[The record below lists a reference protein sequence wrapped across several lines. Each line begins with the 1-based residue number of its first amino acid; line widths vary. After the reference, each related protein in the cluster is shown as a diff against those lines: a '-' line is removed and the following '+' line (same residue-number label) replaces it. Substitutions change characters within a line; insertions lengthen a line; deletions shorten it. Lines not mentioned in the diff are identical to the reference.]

1 MKLPIEKAKKA
12 GRGTSYMSVQ
22 ALQGMKDHAQELL
35 NVITADTMLPDWAE
49 FSIARASQSLTN
61 VFEYMNHGE
70 GALKQAKVDIKQNGT
85 KVRLTVLQAGQGNF
99 MKVKDVSD
107 RADDFGDKVDEALGM
122 SGVFL
127 KWEFDNPSSP
137 IFIES
142 TRGGLAF
149 SVRVQAE
156 LDTQNEMRRRNRLP
170 GVDYTS
176 VFDPS
181 VLKLLR
187 DAFKAQGIAF

>member
-22 ALQGMKDHAQELL
+22 ALQGMRDHADELL

-49 FSIARASQSLTN
+49 FKIARASQSLTS

-70 GALKQAKVDIKQNGT
+70 GALKQAQTDRTAKVEYKQVGEM
-85 KVRLTVLQAGQGNF
+85 VRLTVLQAGQGKF
-99 MKVKDVSD
+99 LKAVEVQR
-107 RADDFGDKVDEALGM
+107 RASVFQDKVERAIED
-122 SGVFL
+122 SGLFRRWKMEDV
-127 KWEFDNPSSP
+127 W
-137 IFIES
+137 IES

-149 SVRVQAE
+149 SMTFDAKLIEDITNV
-156 LDTQNEMRRRNRLP
+156 
-170 GVDYTS
+170 YTS
-176 VFDPS
+176 SFSKP
-181 VLKLLR
+181 LK